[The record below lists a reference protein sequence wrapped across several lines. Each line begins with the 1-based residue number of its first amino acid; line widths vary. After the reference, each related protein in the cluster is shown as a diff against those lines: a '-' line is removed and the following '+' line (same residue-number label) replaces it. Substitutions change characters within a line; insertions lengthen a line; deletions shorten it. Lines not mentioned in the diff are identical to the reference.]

1 MTRTAIYLRIS
12 LDQTGEGLA
21 VARQREDALDLAN
34 LKGWDVVDIYQDNS
48 ISASKRKVRRPEYD
62 RMVSDYLA
70 GRFEAIICYDLDRLT
85 RQPRQLE
92 DWIEWAEEKGLKL
105 VTLNGEADLSTD
117 GGRMYARVKAAVARA
132 EVDRKSERQ
141 ARALL
146 QRSQLGKHPLGV
158 RLTGYNQDGSVNPTE
173 AAVVRRIF
181 ERFDNSDSLYS
192 IAAQLNAD
200 GVPARGEKWS
210 SSTVRTML
218 QNPRYAGRAV
228 YRGKA
233 TGQAGNWEPIV
244 TGELFDAI
252 QARLTDPRR
261 ITNREGTARKHL
273 GSGVF
278 VCNVCLQPV
287 QTNGK
292 RYWCKSNGC
301 LIRTMAPIDEKVLT
315 FVRTVLSL
323 PEVVTLVAP
332 SDTDAGKKLDEEAK
346 RQRSRL
352 AVIEADYDNGLIDGQ
367 RYRVATSKAQARLR
381 EIDARRMALQGDRTL
396 GSIVTAADPA
406 ARFEAASLDV
416 KRAVIDAMIL
426 VRLNPVRQGQRGFQD
441 DSVGIHFRRLVA
453 QADGSF
459 APTLS
464 RKSLTLLEGP
474 MAA

>member
-200 GVPARGEKWS
+200 GVPALGEKWS

-228 YRGKA
+228 YRARPRDKRA
-233 TGQAGNWEPIV
+233 TGN
-244 TGELFDAI
+244 
-252 QARLTDPRR
+252 
-261 ITNREGTARKHL
+261 
-273 GSGVF
+273 
-278 VCNVCLQPV
+278 
-287 QTNGK
+287 
-292 RYWCKSNGC
+292 
-301 LIRTMAPIDEKVLT
+301 
-315 FVRTVLSL
+315 
-323 PEVVTLVAP
+323 P
-332 SDTDAGKKLDEEAK
+332 SSPANCST
-346 RQRSRL
+346 
-352 AVIEADYDNGLIDGQ
+352 
-367 RYRVATSKAQARLR
+367 RYRPGSPTRDES
-381 EIDARRMALQGDRTL
+381 RTERVPL
-396 GSIVTAADPA
+396 GSI
-406 ARFEAASLDV
+406 
-416 KRAVIDAMIL
+416 
-426 VRLNPVRQGQRGFQD
+426 
-441 DSVGIHFRRLVA
+441 
-453 QADGSF
+453 
-459 APTLS
+459 
-464 RKSLTLLEGP
+464 
-474 MAA
+474 